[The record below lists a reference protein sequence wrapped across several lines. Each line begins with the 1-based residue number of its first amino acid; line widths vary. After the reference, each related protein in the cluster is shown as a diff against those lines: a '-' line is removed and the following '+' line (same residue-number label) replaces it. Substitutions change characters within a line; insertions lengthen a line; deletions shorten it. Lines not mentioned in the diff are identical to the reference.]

1 MRKDLFASIGLLL
14 IAAFYYAT
22 ATTFP
27 ASTLDE
33 PGVPGPSSLPTI
45 LAAVL
50 VVIAVTLGV
59 RALAAAP
66 ARGGKSEEKEA
77 EAPWPRALGMLAIG
91 ASYILMASLL
101 GYLIALFLLLVAVA
115 LYERQKPDW
124 RPFVIAGCGALFFWF
139 IFAFVLG
146 VRPPEGLLFGLLG
159 MRPPEAVLFD
169 LVSTLFGL

>member
-27 ASTLDE
+27 VSTLDE
-33 PGVPGPSSLPTI
+33 PGVPGPSSLPTV
-45 LAAVL
+45 LAAL
-50 VVIAVTLGV
+50 LAVIAITLGV
-59 RALAAAP
+59 RAVAAAP
-66 ARGGKSEEKEA
+66 ARGGKSEEKET

-91 ASYILMASLL
+91 ASYILVASLL

-115 LYERQKPDW
+115 LYERQRPDW

-139 IFAFVLG
+139 IFAFILG
-146 VRPPEGLLFGLLG
+146 VRPPEGILFGLLG
-159 MRPPEAVLFD
+159 LRPPEAVLFD
-169 LVSTLFGL
+169 LVSALVGL